1 MHPNVKEELIGLAEN
16 PDGADVDS
24 LTVSI
29 DKWMD
34 WLIKEYSESY
44 ENAQQFFGE
53 LYIEFDT
60 NKDNCLDLSE
70 FTELVH
76 AVDPAKDEMAIMEMY
91 NMALDCTG
99 EGDNIAQDAF
109 VHTAMQFHLPCFRSN
124 APAEPAEQE

>member
-24 LTVSI
+24 LAVSI

-109 VHTAMQFHLPCFRSN
+109 VHTAMQFQLPCIRSN